1 MVSLFIFDFDGLII
15 DTETPDLISWQEIF
29 QEYGQELPLA
39 IWADCIGARADAFDP
54 HAYLERLLGCALDR
68 EAIRQR
74 RRARFYALVDE
85 QPLRPGILDYIH
97 EAKRRG
103 ILLSVASSADRTWVG
118 GHLTKRGLI
127 EHFACIKTAEDVSQ
141 AKPAPDLFLAV
152 LRELS
157 IPADEAIVFEDSPNG
172 LRAAKAAG
180 IFSVAVPNPTTVSLP
195 LHDADVYAPSL
206 ADLPVEKLLEQFAQR
221 TKHAKTTIA
230 PLSESCT

>member
-1 MVSLFIFDFDGLII
+1 MVRLFIFDFDGLII

-54 HAYLERLLGCALDR
+54 HAYLERLLGHALDR
-68 EAIRQR
+68 ETIRQR

-85 QPLRPGILDYIH
+85 QPLRPGILEYIH

-103 ILLSVASSADRTWVG
+103 ILLSVASSADRKWVG

-180 IFSVAVPNPTTVSLP
+180 IFSVAVPNPTTVSLS
-195 LHDADVYAPSL
+195 LHDADLYTPSL

-221 TKHAKTTIA
+221 KAHRKTTTA
-230 PLSESCT
+230 PFSESCT